1 MKRALKI
8 AGIGVGSLALL
19 GGVFAA
25 TWPSWVEG
33 YAERKMDQVLSS
45 KFDEVEHGEFELTKT
60 QVIVK
65 DLVLSNP
72 DASLTIDQLTVDF
85 TPMWFDQKVIISSVS
100 LESGSSVG
108 TLEGFKS
115 LRSSDDSPKKS
126 SGRVDL
132 SNTSVNVKD
141 FGFDLTA
148 RGYTAQGSITAS
160 ASSLKGP
167 FELSVDPMSVIRDEN
182 VLFSAAFV
190 ETTVDREN
198 LWPLEL
204 TVGGVSTSAF
214 ENITIEDVEGTLT
227 VMGPAA
233 NLLAANLRGRT
244 DEGQTWSFD
253 GQVDRLNDTADGHL
267 VAEGLLPSQLPIAD
281 LPIDPEHGALSVDL
295 ELKKEK
301 NLLTARGTASV
312 MELHII
318 HHRLAR
324 DTVVVGADLE
334 LIAKADLSSREL
346 IVETLTVQPRI
357 GDRLSTVKVQA
368 QGRVL
373 YVANP
378 LMREYELELHMDATP
393 CQEVLEIMP
402 AGLFPALKGF
412 ELKGDTSLDLKVV
425 VKMAHPKATVLK
437 GGLEAKKCKFKEMP
451 DIVRDLEGSFMHL
464 VRMRNGQ
471 VAQRPLMYGHPFF
484 FAFDQMPGYVPAAV
498 LATEDGG
505 FWKHKGY
512 RASAFLESLRRN
524 VELGTFRRGASTLT
538 MQMVKNVLLTH
549 EKTISRKLQ
558 EIFLTWAV
566 EKVLPKT
573 RIMEIYLNVVEY
585 GPGIFGIANAADHYF
600 GKSVDEL
607 SSLEAVFLATL
618 LPRPLERHDMW
629 CRGHLTSRHDKYI
642 RKVHAR
648 MLRKSGHLTQEEYD
662 QSELE
667 GIVFSRTGLTSES
680 ECLADG
686 KRMRAGKH
694 TQGALSGLLGE
705 RQ

>member
-45 KFDEVEHGEFELTKT
+45 KFDEVKHGEFELTKT

-72 DASLTIDQLTVDF
+72 DASLTINELTVDF

-204 TVGGVSTSAF
+204 TVGGVSSSVLDVM
-214 ENITIEDVEGTLT
+214 IEDVEGTIT
-227 VMGPAA
+227 VRDQAF
-233 NLLAANLRGRT
+233 NIFEVDLRGRT

-253 GQVDRLNDTADGHL
+253 GLVDRPNDTGVGHL
-267 VAEGLLPSQLPIAD
+267 VADGLLPSQLPIAD
-281 LPIDPEHGALSVDL
+281 LPISPEHGTLSVDL
-295 ELKKEK
+295 ELRKEK
-301 NLLTARGTASV
+301 NELTVQGQASV
-312 MELHII
+312 MELHVV
-318 HHRLAR
+318 HRRLAR
-324 DTVVVGADLE
+324 DRVVLGGDFE
-334 LIAKADLSSREL
+334 LIAKADLSTREL
-346 IVETLTVQPRI
+346 VVETLSVQPRI
-357 GDRLSTVKVQA
+357 GDRLSTIKVEA
-368 QGRVL
+368 RGRVL
-373 YVANP
+373 YVTDASK
-378 LMREYELELHMDATP
+378 REYELELHMDATP
-393 CQEVLEIMP
+393 CQEVLEAMP
-402 AGLFPALKGF
+402 LGLFPALEGF
-412 ELKGDTSLDLKVV
+412 ELGGETRLDMKVV
-425 VKMAHPKATVLK
+425 VKMADPLATVLE
-437 GGLEAKKCKFKEMP
+437 GGLESKKCKLKKVP
-451 DIVRDLEGSFMHL
+451 DTVAGLEDSFMHL
-464 VRMRNGQ
+464 VRMKNGH
-471 VAQRPLMYGHPFF
+471 VAQRPLMHGH
-484 FAFDQMPGYVPAAV
+484 AFYVPYNEMPGYVAAAV

-512 RASAFLESLRRN
+512 RLSAFRESLRRN
-524 VELGTFRRGASTLT
+524 VELGTFRRGASTLS

-549 EKTISRKLQ
+549 EKTVSRKLQ

-585 GPGIFGIANAADHYF
+585 GPGIFGVAHAADHYF

-607 SSLEAVFLATL
+607 TSLEAVFLATL

-629 CRGHLTSRHDKYI
+629 CRGKLTPKHDKYI

-667 GIVFSRTGLTSES
+667 GIVFSRTAFTSES

-686 KRMRAGKH
+686 AKMRAGKH